1 MFDKYIN
8 GCDISTLKV
17 NKLPGP
23 PWVNVFQFSTFPSSS
38 NNGDRIPAMFI
49 KNDGHFQVC
58 TAINLDYNQCKAF
71 PFDLG
76 VWYRMFIKQYKSCGK
91 YWYEIIIDDAVKLR
105 IENKFPEY
113 FIDVKLFASDPWL
126 APMTSE
132 IGQICDETIGGMGA
146 VI

>member
-17 NKLPGP
+17 NKLPGT

-58 TAINLDYNQCKAF
+58 FMLNGEHNQCSLF
-71 PFDLG
+71 PFDLET
-76 VWYRMFIKQYKSCGK
+76 WYKIGIKQYKSCGS
-91 YWYEIIIDDAVKLR
+91 YWYDILIDDAVKYRMQNL
-105 IENKFPEY
+105 
-113 FIDVKLFASDPWL
+113 DPTNSNGL
-126 APMTSE
+126 L
-132 IGQICDETIGGMGA
+132 
-146 VI
+146 